1 MDIALL
7 LATLAVF
14 TYFTSAVL
22 LLRQAVRQIY
32 GKAVPSRHHA
42 RILAIIAALLHT
54 GVLYLTIGTP
64 SGLNLGIFNVASLT
78 GWMVTLLW
86 LLASLKQPVEN
97 LGILLLPLV
106 ALAVVFKNLL
116 FPNHALIIEADWR
129 LETHILGSMLAYSVL
144 SIAAVQALLLAIQE
158 RQLRLRRL
166 GGVLHA
172 LPPLQTM
179 ENLLFRLISL
189 GFILL
194 SMSLLS
200 GILFLEDIFAQ
211 HLVHKTVLSL
221 IAWVV
226 FAVLLWGRRRFGWR
240 GRTAIRW
247 TLAGFATLM
256 LAYFGSKLV
265 LELLLHPAARP

>member
-1 MDIALL
+1 MDIAFL

-14 TYFTSAVL
+14 TYFTSAGL
-22 LLRQAVRQIY
+22 LLRRALRQMR
-32 GKAVPSRHHA
+32 GEAVPA
-42 RILAIIAALLHT
+42 RGSARVLAAVAALLHA
-54 GVLYLTIGTP
+54 GVLYLTLGAP
-64 SGLNLGIFNVASLT
+64 AGLNLGVFNVASLT

-86 LLASLKQPVEN
+86 LLASLKQPLEN

-106 ALAVVFKNLL
+106 AVAVVFKNLL
-116 FPNHALIIEADWR
+116 FPQHALVIEADWR

-144 SIAAVQALLLAIQE
+144 SIAAVQALLLAVQE
-158 RQLRLRRL
+158 RHLRQRRL

-179 ENLLFRLISL
+179 EILLFRLITL
-189 GFILL
+189 GFTLL
-194 SMSLLS
+194 SLSLLS

-226 FAVLLWGRRRFGWR
+226 FAVLLWGRWRFGWR

-247 TLAGFATLM
+247 TLTGFATLM
-256 LAYFGSKLV
+256 LAYFGSKAV
-265 LELLLHPAARP
+265 LELLLRPAT